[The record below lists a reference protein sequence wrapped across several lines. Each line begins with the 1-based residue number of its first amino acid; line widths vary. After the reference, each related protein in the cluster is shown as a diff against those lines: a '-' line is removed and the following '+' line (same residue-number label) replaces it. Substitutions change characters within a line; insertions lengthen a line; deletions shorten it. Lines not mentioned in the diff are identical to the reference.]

1 MKNLL
6 LIFTLLFTS
15 VFFSSPSYA
24 GWTKV
29 DEGTGSGNRGT
40 IFYVDF
46 ERIRKHDG
54 FVYFWKLMDYLKLT
68 KQGHLSSKIYSQ
80 GDCKS
85 FRWKDLSFIP
95 YKEPMGGG
103 TAGRTFTPP
112 DKWMYPV
119 SYSMDETALKS
130 VCNR

>member
-6 LIFTLLFTS
+6 LIFTLLFST

-29 DEGTGSGNRGT
+29 GENVDGTNY
-40 IFYVDF
+40 YVNF

-54 FVYFWKLMDYLKLT
+54 FVYFWYLTDYLKPDGYGEISNKYYT
-68 KQGHLSSKIYSQ
+68 E
-80 GDCKS
+80 GDCKL
-85 FRWKDLSFIP
+85 FRYRRLSSNY

-103 TAGRTFTPP
+103 TPEVHNPKNPKWTYPHPNTPIE
-112 DKWMYPV
+112 
-119 SYSMDETALKS
+119 STLKQ